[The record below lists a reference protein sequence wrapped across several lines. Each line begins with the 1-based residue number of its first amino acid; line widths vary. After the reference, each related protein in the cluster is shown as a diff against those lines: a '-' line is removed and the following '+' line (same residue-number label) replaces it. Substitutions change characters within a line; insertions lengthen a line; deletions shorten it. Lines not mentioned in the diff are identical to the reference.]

1 MTPVKITEE
10 APLRVRHARRPQ
22 GRRNDRRP
30 RRSGE
35 QRDGER
41 RFTKRRHFS
50 PNSRNR
56 SENGQDYRRTEK
68 KVHKEPN
75 RSVFKPYFKD

>member
-1 MTPVKITEE
+1 MFVIP
-10 APLRVRHARRPQ
+10 AVR
-22 GRRNDRRP
+22 GDRRS
-30 RRSGE
+30 RRDFKNGSGE

-56 SENGQDYRRTEK
+56 SENGQEYRRTEK